1 MNIVVSRI
9 VRCSIVGIAGC
20 CGAAG
25 SDRLGGRDKKPHI
38 AARSGGWFCKAFLD
52 AAHIALHDREG
63 RSLNLSNSF
72 NAGCTSQLSTP

>member
-1 MNIVVSRI
+1 MIIVVSRVAECTI
-9 VRCSIVGIAGC
+9 ASIAGC

-38 AARSGGWFCKAFLD
+38 AARLGGWFCWLCRAF
-52 AAHIALHDREG
+52 AHIALYDREG

-72 NAGCTSQLSTP
+72 NASCTSQLSTL